1 MERRVTSRIR
11 LEELIEE
18 RNITPLLELSEDDL
32 KTLLDHESTC
42 LFKAV
47 EADFLPMIE
56 LYQKY
61 DTNWAW
67 NIKNVFD
74 ALNRPE
80 LGQKMFEFCPEEQKE
95 EVCLR
100 LYNYPVNYLQCSEE
114 ATEFLSKN
122 MKLEYRENNKRS
134 AYHGDCIIPIELF
147 TSSKDIRPS

>member
-67 NIKNVFD
+67 NIKNVFG
-74 ALNRPE
+74 ALRRPE

-100 LYNYPVNYLQCSEE
+100 IYNYPVNCLQCSER
-114 ATEFLSKN
+114 ATEFLAKN
-122 MKLEYRENNKRS
+122 MKAEYLKNNKGS
-134 AYHGDCIIPIELF
+134 CHYGDCTVF
-147 TSSKDIRPS
+147 RAD